1 MGLTVVD
8 IYDVYKKNEKL
19 MQGSFRESQQTQMAT
34 DFRSSL
40 VHPAQIRKETNSV
53 AVAAGAGAAGAAG
66 GAAGP
71 AAAVAPAPV
80 TSTVIVH
87 APLQRFSVDDYLVF
101 VEPGTDIPLSALTES
116 QWIVPYKIESAFTDI
131 AAGTGNPIDNKHL
144 GRADSI
150 REALDSS
157 VKDPALGYFDLQSFE
172 NPPNLDY
179 AKNFQHFLLKDD
191 EKHRKIGERYLLERL
206 ERAERL
212 DYEFALRMQGLQNC
226 NINAVWSCADPSV
239 EAVDRFEMMEQF
251 LRGYLSRFLAKN
263 PQVADKD
270 QTPDHIIQEA
280 VQMHHEFCSSWVREH
295 KRGLSPAIEAAA
307 EALVGVFFDGA
318 LRPAVKSGMT
328 RKEVSRMI
336 RRDPHLAPHFGLCL
350 HFYMVKLE
358 QDRGMRNASYK
369 SMVNANSSNM
379 LSINSMDSFM
389 RANMRKLQILSND
402 LENSEERLFN
412 VKTIDWYGIVLQM
425 GQPKLKYTGLKRSKV
440 ANVGDHAPWA
450 FR

>member
-1 MGLTVVD
+1 M
-8 IYDVYKKNEKL
+8 N
-19 MQGSFRESQQTQMAT
+19 
-34 DFRSSL
+34 
-40 VHPAQIRKETNSV
+40 
-53 AVAAGAGAAGAAG
+53 
-66 GAAGP
+66 
-71 AAAVAPAPV
+71 
-80 TSTVIVH
+80 VIVH

-101 VEPGTDIPLSALTES
+101 VEPGTDISLSALTES
-116 QWIVPYKIESAFTDI
+116 QWIVPYTIESTQTDI
-131 AAGTGNPIDNKHL
+131 AAGLGLPIDNRNL

-150 REALDSS
+150 REPLDPA
-157 VKDPALGYFDLQSFE
+157 VKDPVTLGYSDLQTFE
-172 NPPNLDY
+172 HPPNLDY
-179 AKNFQHFLLKDD
+179 AKQFQHFLLKDD
-191 EKHRKIGERYLLERL
+191 DKHRKIGERFLIERL

-263 PQVADKD
+263 PQATDKD
-270 QTPDHIIQEA
+270 QAPDHIIQEA
-280 VQMHHEFCSSWVREH
+280 VQMHQEFCSSWVREH
-295 KRGLSPAIEAAA
+295 KRGLSPTIEAAA

-389 RANMRKLQILSND
+389 RANMQKLQRLSAD
-402 LENSEERLFN
+402 LADSEERLFN

-425 GQPKLKYTGLKRSKV
+425 GQPKLKYTGLKRSKI
-440 ANVGDHAPWA
+440 ASMDNHAPWA